1 MMPWFLLDVQQ
12 GHGPKDYLLGIHKR
26 HNDRDFWKFPWLWS
40 SFFSVLFCPQLHRSL
55 SEWQTVTESVEKS
68 RKQRSIPQS
77 IPIKKRFYTS
87 QGGVWMGFLNY
98 QQVTSLTSDRS
109 LQFWIEVYHIQILLF
124 YLHKCIKKSRRHVKR
139 CQCTLIAR
147 DFHCRAVC
155 LFLFKRSQNPNQRGH
170 LKRKWIIFQTSI
182 FRGYSLEVAGL
193 WINKRRP
200 TIPQQGKCSCLVN
213 SMIAAVACV
222 SRVLVSPAIYS
233 VLYKT
238 AENKQV
244 PWAPF
249 FFWEDENHV
258 HVLFGN
264 SFIFFFLWWKKAA
277 NLLLLHHLPRR
288 SAAPLQNACAFAA
301 AFQSGYSLSLIWQCN
316 LRCQVIWLYLQSGV
330 QRSSWIVSLP
340 AWFYFLVVSL
350 HCGLNALNVVVGEL
364 VVEGFEMAKF
374 LEFKVPK
381 HVLTVLTFF
390 GSVFFGWSLLDKAS
404 GPLRIIL

>member
-1 MMPWFLLDVQQ
+1 
-12 GHGPKDYLLGIHKR
+12 
-26 HNDRDFWKFPWLWS
+26 
-40 SFFSVLFCPQLHRSL
+40 
-55 SEWQTVTESVEKS
+55 
-68 RKQRSIPQS
+68 
-77 IPIKKRFYTS
+77 
-87 QGGVWMGFLNY
+87 MGFLNY

-155 LFLFKRSQNPNQRGH
+155 LFFFKRSQNPNQRGH

-264 SFIFFFLWWKKAA
+264 SFIFFSCGEKRQPTCCFCTICRGGLRHLCKMLV
-277 NLLLLHHLPRR
+277 LLLQPSSLAIHCHWFGNATWDAKWSGCTFNQGYRGHL
-288 SAAPLQNACAFAA
+288 
-301 AFQSGYSLSLIWQCN
+301 G
-316 LRCQVIWLYLQSGV
+316 
-330 QRSSWIVSLP
+330 
-340 AWFYFLVVSL
+340 
-350 HCGLNALNVVVGEL
+350 
-364 VVEGFEMAKF
+364 
-374 LEFKVPK
+374 
-381 HVLTVLTFF
+381 
-390 GSVFFGWSLLDKAS
+390 
-404 GPLRIIL
+404 